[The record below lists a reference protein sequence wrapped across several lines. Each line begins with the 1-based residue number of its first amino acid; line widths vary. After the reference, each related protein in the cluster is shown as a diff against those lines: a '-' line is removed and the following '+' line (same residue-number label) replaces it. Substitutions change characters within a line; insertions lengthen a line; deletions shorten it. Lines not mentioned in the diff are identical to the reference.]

1 MPYPVQLEGV
11 WVHSQSQVA
20 AFLRWFDAHAVKFE
34 LHAQEHE
41 PTFHSCLS
49 GSQSLELLIQSQEQ
63 CVWLYMMTF
72 VWEKEVPWIFTTL
85 TEIWVFALT
94 VQWWSFCAVG
104 HPPLHRCRVMKEGW
118 FKYGGSFGTLIAAG
132 LGRQGVSPSV
142 WGVVSVNQSNW
153 SLTVSRI

>member
-1 MPYPVQLEGV
+1 MQLEGV
-11 WVHSQSQVA
+11 SAHSHSQVA
-20 AFLRWFDAHAVKFE
+20 VFLRWFDAHALRSD
-34 LHAQEHE
+34 LHLQEHE
-41 PTFHSCLS
+41 PTLHTCLT
-49 GSQSLELLIQSQEQ
+49 GSQALELLIQSQEQ
-63 CVWLYMMTF
+63 CVWLYMVTF
-72 VWEKEVPWIFTTL
+72 VSTLELPWILRTF